1 MPKVLG
7 FVKLRQQLTI
17 ESTTSNSSVVL
28 SIIVLDFCL
37 HFATAELVS
46 LLASVSS
53 R

>member
-1 MPKVLG
+1 MLDSVE
-7 FVKLRQQLTI
+7 LRQQLTI
-17 ESTTSNSSVVL
+17 ELAASNSSVVL
-28 SIIVLDFCL
+28 SITVLDFCL